1 MHWGVRRYQNP
12 DGSLTSAG
20 RKRQKNNRYK
30 NDDWPIREKRLNTAG
45 DNSRKYYRKLA
56 DKYNIESGDGGRG
69 ALIGRATEREY
80 AKLEKLHD
88 AVYDASRSKL
98 FVSGSS
104 KTQSK
109 DSEFFRKKLPREVRR
124 YLDYEMRNYYP
135 QILVGDAPGID
146 SQVQD
151 YLKKKGY
158 MNVVIYTASGKPRY
172 QADTKWH
179 TKSINSKHPEGSKAR
194 LASKDKA
201 MTRDATK
208 GFAITIPDGATA
220 TRNNIERLQSQGKN
234 VKQFEL
240 NKKKRKDSWID

>member
-20 RKRQKNNRYK
+20 KKRQKNNRYMT
-30 NDDWPIREKRLNTAG
+30 NDLDIREKRMSKARDSYHN
-45 DNSRKYYRKLA
+45 YYRKLA
-56 DKYNIESGDGGRG
+56 NEHGLKSSEYRNDLLNKVPKHKIDKLDR
-69 ALIGRATEREY
+69 
-80 AKLEKLHD
+80 LHD

-109 DSEFFRKKLPREVRR
+109 DSEFFRKKLPREARK
-124 YLDYEMRNYYP
+124 YLDYEINNHRP
-135 QILVGDAPGID
+135 QILVGDAPGVD
-146 SQVQD
+146 SQVQN

-158 MNVVIYTASGKPRY
+158 MNVVVYTASGTPRY
-172 QADTKWH
+172 QADKKWR
-179 TKSINSKHPEGSKAR
+179 TKSISSKHPEGSKAR

-208 GFAITIPDGATA
+208 GFAITIPDGSTA
-220 TRNNIERLQSQGKN
+220 TRNNIKRLQSQGKN
-234 VKQFEL
+234 VKQLEL
-240 NKKKRKDSWID
+240 NKKKRKDSWVS